1 MDSLPVSADFEAISK
16 AFKRI
21 AKIDFEELSLHHL
34 DLTNILDCF
43 LNIEGSKVCPEFA
56 LLQLGIIQNV
66 VDEEAQNLRT

>member
-1 MDSLPVSADFEAISK
+1 MDSLPISADFEAISE
-16 AFKRI
+16 AFKRT

-56 LLQLGIIQNV
+56 SLQLGIIKDV